1 MSKTGNDKSRRNA
14 HETFE
19 DHLRKGRKAGNSFE
33 DSLRFAPASLRK
45 SLRELQKQQDKLG
58 KVLDEKSGQKL
69 FQEDPVKALDAA
81 GIKAPPELRKR
92 LRQLPKLAAEL
103 NGRSFLLPTGEVI
116 TPNVRVRVRGK

>member
-1 MSKTGNDKSRRNA
+1 MSKAGNDESRRNV

-19 DHLRKGRKAGNSFE
+19 DHLRQGRKAGSSFE
-33 DSLRFAPASLRK
+33 RSLRFAPASLHK

-58 KVLDEKSGQKL
+58 KFLDDESGQKL